1 MSNIEFNAGMLK
13 TLQNCENVKQI
24 VSVAKSNGIDL
35 STEKAEKILSLL
47 QKEELSDEE
56 MDMMVGGESCADEVD
71 AKCK

>member
-13 TLQNCENVKQI
+13 TLQNCENVEQI

-35 STEKAEKILSLL
+35 STEKAEKILSIV
-47 QKEELSDEE
+47 QGEELSDEE
-56 MDMMVGGESCADEVD
+56 LDMVTGGESCADEVD